1 MTRVLPALF
10 LMAALCLTFATGCE
24 EKPTAPAADTGP
36 ASRSLNKEGRLAAS
50 RAAEDGAEDDGDSAD
65 EADEPD
71 DADTEEVDEEEA
83 QAAAPP
89 KCPVS
94 DDEADSDISTRYK
107 DVTYYFC
114 CDDCR
119 EAFLKNPEKFAKK

>member
-1 MTRVLPALF
+1 MPRTLLALLVMTAF
-10 LMAALCLTFATGCE
+10 CLAGVIGCE
-24 EKPTAPAADTGP
+24 EKSPTPTAHTG
-36 ASRSLNKEGRLAAS
+36 AGDAAS
-50 RAAEDGAEDDGDSAD
+50 SVKKEAGEKARKAAGDE
-65 EADEPD
+65 EADDETGADDTD

-83 QAAAPP
+83 EAAAPP

-94 DDEADSDISTRYK
+94 GDEADSDISTRYK

-119 EAFLKNPEKFAKK
+119 EAFLKNPDKFAKK